1 MARDSATLQAVIAA
15 GPKIVDI
22 LIFLPYDFDRGLDIK
37 LEKDSYVFIIENER
51 TNITL
56 SKVAQMFGRSSRRSQ
71 RSQGCVCVSEET
83 MTRFSSIADTLAS
96 NERVDCDEG
105 RQILAGVYL
114 AYPTM
119 NEEN

>member
-1 MARDSATLQAVIAA
+1 MIAA

-37 LEKDSYVFIIENER
+37 LEMDSYVFVIENER
-51 TNITL
+51 SCLTL

-71 RSQGCVCVSEET
+71 RSQGCVCVSGET
-83 MTRFSSIADTLAS
+83 MTYFSSIDDQLTS
-96 NERVDCDEG
+96 NERVDFDDG

-114 AYPTM
+114 SLIHI
-119 NEEN
+119 